1 MASVENIGG
10 LPPAATVGSG
20 SAAPSTPEPAPLPA
34 SATPS
39 TKVDLTSV
47 AVGSTSSSTGAP
59 PAQVQ
64 RAVQQLNQYMQV
76 VNRELNFTQD
86 HSGTHFIQVID
97 PRTHQ
102 VLRQI
107 PDKAAV
113 AMAEAIDAELMAHL
127 ASNKKA

>member
-10 LPPAATVGSG
+10 SLPPPVAATG
-20 SAAPSTPEPAPLPA
+20 SAPAPGSAGAPTSAPA
-34 SATPS
+34 APATR
-39 TKVDLTSV
+39 VDLTSV
-47 AVGSTSSSTGAP
+47 AVGTSSDSSGV
-59 PAQVQ
+59 PAAQLQ

-86 HSGTHFIQVID
+86 HSGTHIIQVID

-127 ASNKKA
+127 ASKKA